1 MEKKPRLIIAGC
13 GPGSPDYL
21 TPAAIKAA
29 LQAEVLVGA
38 SRLLELFP
46 GSSAEKVAV
55 GGDVEKA
62 LSEIASL
69 LGKRIVI
76 LVTGDPGLCS
86 LAVPVIKRFG
96 GNRCEIIPGVSS
108 VQVAF
113 ARIGMD
119 WLGAKII
126 DAHGENPCITAS
138 ALADEGKI
146 AIFAGRREA
155 IRWIG
160 GIVTKIGEGRRIY
173 LCENLT
179 LKDEHVRQIQQ
190 ADFESIDASSRSIVL
205 IIREDLF

>member
-21 TPAAIKAA
+21 TPAVMKAVE
-29 LQAEVLVGA
+29 QAEVLVGA

-46 GSSAEKVAV
+46 GHGALKIAV
-55 GGDVEKA
+55 GADIEKA
-62 LSEIASL
+62 LVEIESR

-86 LAVPVIKRFG
+86 LALPVMKRFG
-96 GNRCEIIPGVSS
+96 RNRCEVIPGVSA

-119 WLGAKII
+119 WLDAKII
-126 DAHGENPCITAS
+126 DAHGENPGITAS
-138 ALADEGKI
+138 TLAKEGKI

-155 IRWIG
+155 IRRIG
-160 GIVTKIGEGRRIY
+160 DVVKEIGKDRRIY

-179 LKDEHVRQIQQ
+179 FED
-190 ADFESIDASSRSIVL
+190 ESIRQLQPAAFETLDASSRSIVL
-205 IIREDLF
+205 MIREDLF

>member
-21 TPAAIKAA
+21 TPAVIKAA
-29 LQAEVLVGA
+29 LQAQVLVGA

-46 GSSAEKVAV
+46 GHGAEKIAV
-55 GGDVEKA
+55 GADIQKT
-62 LSEIASL
+62 LDEIDARL
-69 LGKRIVI
+69 EKRIVI

-86 LAVPVIKRFG
+86 LSLPVMKRFG
-96 GNRCEIIPGVSS
+96 RTRCEVIPGVSS

-119 WLGAKII
+119 WLDAKII
-126 DAHGENPCITAS
+126 DAHGENPGITAS
-138 ALADEGKI
+138 ALRKEGKI
-146 AIFAGRREA
+146 AIFAGRKEA
-155 IRWIG
+155 IRWVG
-160 GIVTKIGEGRRIY
+160 DIVKEMGKDRRIY

-179 LKDEHVRQIQQ
+179 LENESMRQLQP
-190 ADFESIDASSRSIVL
+190 AAFETLDASSRSIVL